1 MDKLRIR
8 NGQVHRFDP
17 LVESWVYVVLH
28 GEGGGGA
35 PPGPTAAETELTKA
49 NTSIAKQ
56 QLEIA
61 RQQLQYSNAITPIL
75 LGQGGYELVEAPQ
88 IHTPAVGE
96 EYIMRRVTKNAP
108 GTGSG
113 FNDPRGGQ
121 YNQGGGTYTTM
132 ERVKN
137 PNYIP
142 AKTTYD
148 TSGLQAGEFAVPLG
162 GKTYITKLKAGVKEQ
177 EALNTEL
184 QKVSTQRTL
193 SALKG
198 ELPVDPSVEQDLAR
212 GETQLREE
220 LINRLGPGYE
230 TSDPGIRALN
240 EFRRQANSIRYQVR
254 YGELTGGAALAQ
266 SAQNQY
272 QRQQGQLMN
281 TLTGAQDPYR
291 VTAGLL
297 GQSSDTA
304 LNTMRQGQ
312 SERFGAFSLGM
323 QSAGANNAAIGAG
336 VGGVVS
342 AGLIGGAIIF

>member
-1 MDKLRIR
+1 MINLTVQHGR
-8 NGQVHRFDP
+8 VYRFDR
-17 LVESWVYVVLH
+17 LVQAWVYVELR
-28 GEGGGGA
+28 GAGGGGS
-35 PPGPTAAETELTKA
+35 PPGPSKEENELTKA
-49 NTSIAKQ
+49 NTDIARQQLDIAK
-56 QLEIA
+56 
-61 RQQLQYSNAITPIL
+61 QQLQYSNAITPML
-75 LGQGGYELVEAPQ
+75 LGQGGYELIEAPQ

-96 EYIMRRVTKNAP
+96 EYIMQKVTRP
-108 GTGSG
+108 GGTPAGW
-113 FNDPRGGQ
+113 DPRSGVPIPPV
-121 YNQGGGTYTTM
+121 TTI

-137 PNYIP
+137 PNYKP
-142 AKTTYD
+142 AGMTYD
-148 TSGLQAGEFAVPLG
+148 TSGLKPGEFAVPLG
-162 GKTYITKLKAGVKEQ
+162 GKTYITKQKQSVKDQ

-184 QKVSTQRTL
+184 QKTSAERTL
-193 SALKG
+193 KALKG

-266 SAQNQY
+266 NSQNMY
-272 QRQQGQLMN
+272 QRQQAQLMG

-304 LNTMRQGQ
+304 LNTMRQSQ
-312 SERFGAFSLGM
+312 SERFGAFNLGM
-323 QSAGANNAAIGAG
+323 QSASANNQAIGAG